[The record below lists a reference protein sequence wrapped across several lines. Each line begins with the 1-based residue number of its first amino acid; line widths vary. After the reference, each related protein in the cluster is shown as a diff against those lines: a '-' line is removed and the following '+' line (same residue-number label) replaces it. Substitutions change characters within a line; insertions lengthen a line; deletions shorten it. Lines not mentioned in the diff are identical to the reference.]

1 MTSQTSRISKSNN
14 THIRD
19 IKEATPK
26 QVKNKDGVADKSKGS
41 QNCEH
46 HKCNKNMANTKL
58 HPAEQYAQQVRNKEI
73 LTCELVQLAVER
85 YYRDQDNAFDKGW
98 YFDRKAAVRAITFI
112 ERLKHTKGEWAGQR
126 FRLEPWQQFI
136 IWNIFGWK
144 NADGTRRF
152 RYAYI
157 EIARKNGKTALS
169 AGIGLYMLFADGE
182 ARPEVYSAA
191 TVKDQAKICFSDAV
205 EIVKATDLKNYLTPY
220 RNSIVYELKGGMMK
234 PLSSDYGTHDGLNP
248 SCGIIDEFH
257 AHKDSG
263 MFDVIKSAFGA
274 RRQPLMFIITTA
286 GFNKNG
292 ACYAYRDNV
301 VKVLRGVNSD
311 DTLFGIIYTLDDQS
325 EWDNP
330 KMWIKSNPNL
340 GVSLS
345 VDYLADQ
352 VTDAKNRPEAV
363 RNVMTKN
370 VNLWVDAE
378 KTWILDEA
386 WMRCCG
392 EMSVDDL
399 AGCEC
404 WGGLDLSNISDIT
417 AYVLLFHERDRFQ
430 LLPFFWIP
438 KEKMLEKIR
447 KENINYDLWVQAGYV
462 KVTEGNVIDY
472 DFVKADI
479 LSIVSRYDLKSSA
492 YDRWNSSQTII
503 DLQNEGMECNP
514 FGQGYGSMSAPSKEF
529 EKLVLSGRIEHF
541 GNPVLRWMLAST
553 VIKTDPAGNIK
564 PDKEKSVQKIDGIVA
579 SIMALGEWMTAQAAE
594 ENDPYSKRGMLSFNE

>member
-1 MTSQTSRISKSNN
+1 MAVT
-14 THIRD
+14 
-19 IKEATPK
+19 K
-26 QVKNKDGVADKSKGS
+26 Q
-41 QNCEH
+41 
-46 HKCNKNMANTKL
+46 
-58 HPAEQYAQQVRNKEI
+58 HPAETYAQQVRTGNI
-73 LTCELVQLAVER
+73 LTCEFVQLAVDR
-85 YYRDQDNAFDKGW
+85 YYRDMDNALDKGW
-98 YFDRKAAVRAITFI
+98 YFDRKAAQRAISFI
-112 ERLKHTKGEWAGQR
+112 ERLKHTKGQWAGLR
-126 FRLEPWQQFI
+126 FKLEPWQQFI

-144 NADGTRRF
+144 MADGTRRF
-152 RYAYI
+152 RYAYV

-182 ARPEVYSAA
+182 SRPEVYSAA
-191 TVKDQAKICFSDAV
+191 TVKDQARICFSDAV

-274 RRQPLMFIITTA
+274 RKQPLMFIITTA
-286 GFNKNG
+286 GFNKAG

-301 VKVLRGVNSD
+301 IKILRGINED
-311 DTLFGIIYTLDDQS
+311 DTLFGIIYTMDANE

-330 KMWIKSNPNL
+330 QMWIKSNPNL
-340 GVSLS
+340 GVSLFPN
-345 VDYLADQ
+345 YLEDQ
-352 VTDAKNRPEAV
+352 VNDAKNRPEAV

-378 KTWILDEA
+378 KTWILDDA
-386 WMRCCG
+386 WMKCVG
-392 EMSVDDL
+392 TTEIEDL
-399 AGCEC
+399 RGCEC
-404 WGGLDLSNISDIT
+404 WGGLDLSNVSDIT
-417 AYVLLFHERDRFQ
+417 AFVLIFHENDKFQ

-438 KEKMLEKIR
+438 EVKMLEKIR
-447 KENINYDLWVQAGYV
+447 KENINYDLWVKAGFV
-462 KVTEGNVIDY
+462 KVTSGNVLDY
-472 DFVKADI
+472 EFVKADI
-479 LSIVSRYDLKSSA
+479 LQIVEIYDLQSSA

-529 EKLVLSGRIEHF
+529 EKLVLSEKIEHF
-541 GNPVLRWMLAST
+541 GNPVLRWMLSST
-553 VIKTDPAGNIK
+553 LIKTDPAGNIK

-579 SIMALGEWMTAQAAE
+579 SIMALGEWMTAQAE
-594 ENDPYSKRGMLSFNE
+594 DDNDPYSKRGMLSFND